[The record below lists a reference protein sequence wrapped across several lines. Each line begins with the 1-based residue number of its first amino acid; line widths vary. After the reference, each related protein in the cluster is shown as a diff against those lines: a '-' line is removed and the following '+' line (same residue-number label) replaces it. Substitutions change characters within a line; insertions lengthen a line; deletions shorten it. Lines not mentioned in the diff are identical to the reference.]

1 MRRNVRGHARQ
12 RGMSVWQT
20 LIVLLV
26 IGVGL
31 SIVVAIGPLYITNF
45 SVQSTIKSLQNE
57 PELASKSILE
67 MRQAIERKF
76 DVNQI
81 DVVQAVCRDKEK
93 SCLKIEKTKTSV
105 RIDGNYACALATATT
120 QPVAR
125 RQCVERWRWCE
136 EMQRNNQLART
147 KRRGG

>member
-20 LIVLLV
+20 LVVLLV

-93 SCLKIEKTKTSV
+93 SCLKIEKTKTPV
-105 RIDGNYACALATATT
+105 RIDGNYE
-120 QPVAR
+120 AR
-125 RQCVERWRWCE
+125 VHVIANIDAVVVFKDNFVEIPIPG
-136 EMQRNNQLART
+136 AS
-147 KRRGG
+147 G

>member
-20 LIVLLV
+20 LVVLLV

-105 RIDGNYACALATATT
+105 RIDGNYE
-120 QPVAR
+120 AR
-125 RQCVERWRWCE
+125 VHVMANIDAVVVFKDNFVEIPIPG
-136 EMQRNNQLART
+136 AS
-147 KRRGG
+147 G